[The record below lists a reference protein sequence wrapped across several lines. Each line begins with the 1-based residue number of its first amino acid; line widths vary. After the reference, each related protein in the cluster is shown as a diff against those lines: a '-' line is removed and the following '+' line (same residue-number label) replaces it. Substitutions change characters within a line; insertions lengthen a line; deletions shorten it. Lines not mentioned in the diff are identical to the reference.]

1 MAGQPKRRIRPVP
14 VAGRTFLE
22 WVPFWEN
29 ELGARGARPRTIVNQ
44 REQLQR
50 LARHFGDVD
59 AAFVTDGQLL
69 AWRDSLVKR
78 GLKATTINTYNL
90 TVSTFYNW
98 LVDEGVISESPMLY
112 VPLLPV
118 VEYAPPAAIDA
129 DALRGLAKGAG
140 SRRSGRSAFE
150 ATRDP
155 AMLALLQDTGLRASE
170 CAGLLAEHVDIGARQ
185 AFVHA
190 AIAKGG
196 YERTV
201 MFGFQTARLLNRYA
215 IARESHGF
223 AFLPQL
229 FVGRSGAAS
238 YKTVAGV
245 IASAAKEA
253 GVTGARAHLFR
264 HTWAHDLKSNGV
276 ELEVLMSLGGWR
288 TTEMPMRYGRAEKTA
303 RAIAAYKRMGSP
315 VDRARGTA
323 FTG

>member
-14 VAGRTFLE
+14 VVGRTFLE
-22 WVPFWEN
+22 WIPFWEN

-59 AAFVTDGQLL
+59 AASVTDWQLL

-98 LVDEGVISESPMLY
+98 LADEGIISESPMLY

-129 DALRGLAKGAG
+129 AALRGLAKGAG

-170 CAGLLAEHVDIGARQ
+170 CAGLLSEHVDIGARQ
-185 AFVHA
+185 AFVHG

-201 MFGFQTARLLNRYA
+201 TFGFQTARLLNRYA
-215 IARESHGF
+215 IARGSHRF

-229 FVGRSGAAS
+229 FVGRGGAAS

-245 IASAAKEA
+245 IA
-253 GVTGARAHLFR
+253 RPR
-264 HTWAHDLKSNGV
+264 
-276 ELEVLMSLGGWR
+276 
-288 TTEMPMRYGRAEKTA
+288 
-303 RAIAAYKRMGSP
+303 KRLAS
-315 VDRARGTA
+315 RARGAPLPAYVGARPQIERRRARSAYVARRLAHDRNADALWTCGKDSA
-323 FTG
+323 SDCRLRADGLARRPSTTVGPLLR